1 MDIRK
6 KLKGIGSRNIMKNN
20 NLYLLRK
27 KILNR
32 SKKIILDHGWNVDL
46 FNLISKNENIK
57 IEIINTLFPKGKIS
71 LLEFFFEEIN
81 LEMTKK
87 AKKLNL
93 INMKLHQRI
102 KSIILL
108 KLKNNIKNKALL
120 KKTFFYLC
128 LPKNSKIATVL
139 LFKTVDQM
147 WFLAGDQSTDFNY
160 YSKRAILSTIYSTT
174 LIYWFKNEDFEKT
187 EFFLDD
193 QLKKVS
199 KIPILKKRISDL
211 YSSVPQT
218 INFLKKIVPL
228 GNNIRF

>member
-1 MDIRK
+1 
-6 KLKGIGSRNIMKNN
+6 
-20 NLYLLRK
+20 
-27 KILNR
+27 
-32 SKKIILDHGWNVDL
+32 
-46 FNLISKNENIK
+46 
-57 IEIINTLFPKGKIS
+57 
-71 LLEFFFEEIN
+71 
-81 LEMTKK
+81 MTK
-87 AKKLNL
+87 
-93 INMKLHQRI
+93 
-102 KSIILL
+102 S
-108 KLKNNIKNKALL
+108 
-120 KKTFFYLC
+120 
-128 LPKNSKIATVL
+128 KNSKIATVL